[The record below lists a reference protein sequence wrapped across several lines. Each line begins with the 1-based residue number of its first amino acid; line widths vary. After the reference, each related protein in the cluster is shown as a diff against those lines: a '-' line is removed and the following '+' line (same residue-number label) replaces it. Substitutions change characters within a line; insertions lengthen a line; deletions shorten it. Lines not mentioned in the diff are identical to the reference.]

1 MDGHTYASYFLQ
13 PEALAHTRYEALRA
27 VCVDELSLRDAA
39 SFSTSASGVNFFHLD
54 CLSSEVRLNVDLDAR
69 MGPLAH
75 SAQVQ
80 IFGHSRVQRSQACWR
95 RRSFLLR

>member
-39 SFSTSASGVNFFHLD
+39 ELFGVSYGTARNWLSEFRRMRDAGQAPPFSLQ
-54 CLSSEVRLNVDLDAR
+54 SSVDDL
-69 MGPLAH
+69 
-75 SAQVQ
+75 
-80 IFGHSRVQRSQACWR
+80 
-95 RRSFLLR
+95 